1 MSRLRAFFVRLGG
14 SLRRARAEQELNDEI
29 ESHLQLHIDDN
40 VRAGMTPAEA
50 RRNAVLKL
58 GGIEAVKEAMRDRGR
73 LPWLEHIARDVRFA
87 GRSLRKAK
95 VFSLTVVTTLGLCIW
110 ANTAVLSVLYGL
122 VLKRLPFPDAGQFVA
137 IHNTRPKAAQ
147 TNQLAGVPQ
156 YLDYNAN
163 ADLFVAFAL
172 WKGWMFNLS
181 EDSGT
186 SRYVGMRA
194 TADFF
199 SVLGLQPLLG
209 RFFTADECV
218 PGRDQVAV
226 LTQSFWETHFQADP
240 AIVGR
245 EVRLSGVP
253 FTIVGVMP
261 REFEAWSV
269 APLLIKPYEWQAPQV
284 EDPRWRLEQ
293 SANMCARIKPGVDHR
308 AALAQL
314 QTIEDRNRENVADP
328 AVREYLYSGGHRIA
342 LAQVRTQQTEPI
354 KKAVLLLQG
363 GALFVLLLGCVNVAS
378 LMLARANT
386 RGAEFALR
394 QALGGSRWALSR
406 QLLTEAGLL
415 ASCGAALGL
424 ALAGASLRVINTYMD
439 AAIYGIPPVR
449 LDAAL
454 IGLTLLVTL
463 LVTALIGLLPIVRL
477 CRSGDLQGSLQKGA
491 RGASASGGIRA
502 LSGMLVIVQMAL
514 ALMLLI
520 GAGLLLRSFAKV
532 MAIDPGFAAA
542 KVIHVRVA
550 YEDSY
555 NSEPARLRGLQ
566 DRLLEKMRA
575 IPGVD
580 AVAYS
585 DRLPGFAD
593 THTVTVPI
601 LGRPAEADGMHP
613 TAAFF
618 QVSSDY
624 FRTMGI
630 RLLEGRDFTAAD
642 LRPGARPA
650 VIVDR
655 KFAER
660 YFPERSPLG
669 EMFAVGPA
677 GQKPEEMPMIV
688 GVVELARV
696 NGLEDKN
703 RAPYIYMA
711 LDTSRGGLSVELR
724 TTRALADIFPLIR
737 AAVREVDPAL
747 PIYQAQVM
755 QEQLDKAAANRRG
768 VMSLLGTFAGLALL
782 LSAVGIYG
790 MLAYDVTQ
798 RTREIGIRA
807 AIGATRRQIV
817 AMILRQGLWKAGVGG
832 VAGLIAAFFLTRTMR
847 ALLFEV
853 QPNDPF
859 VFSVVPALLVVVTLL
874 ASGLPARRA
883 AKVDPIV
890 ALRCE

>member
-1 MSRLRAFFVRLGG
+1 MSRIRAFFVRLGG
-14 SLRRARAEQELNDEI
+14 SLRRARAERELNDEI
-29 ESHLQLHIDDN
+29 ESHLQLHVDDN

-58 GGIEAVKEAMRDRGR
+58 GGIEAVKEAIRDRRR
-73 LPWLEHIARDVRFA
+73 LPWLEHIAQDVRFA
-87 GRSLRKAK
+87 LRSLRKSKAL
-95 VFSLTVVTTLGLCIW
+95 SLTVVATLGLCIW
-110 ANTAVLSVLYGL
+110 ANTSVLSVLYGL
-122 VLKRLPFPDAGQFVA
+122 VLKRLPFPDSGQIVA

-156 YLDYNAN
+156 YLDYKAH
-163 ADLFVAFAL
+163 ADLFADFAI

-199 SVLGLQPLLG
+199 SVLGLQPLIG

-245 EVRLSGVP
+245 VVRLSGVS

-261 REFEAWSV
+261 RHFEEFSV
-269 APLLIKPYEWQAPQV
+269 APLLLKPYEWQPPQV

-293 SANMCARIKPGVDHR
+293 MANLWARIKPGVDHQ

-314 QTIEDRNRENVADP
+314 QTIEDRNREKVADP
-328 AVREYLYSGGHRIA
+328 AVREFLYSGGHRIA
-342 LAQVRTQQTEPI
+342 LAQVRAQQTEPI
-354 KKAVLLLQG
+354 NKAVFLLQG
-363 GALFVLLLGCVNVAS
+363 GAMFVLLLGCVNVAS

-386 RGAEFALR
+386 RAAEFALR
-394 QALGGSRWALSR
+394 QALGASRWTLSR
-406 QLLTEAGLL
+406 QLLTEAALL
-415 ASCGAALGL
+415 AFCGAALGL
-424 ALAGASLRVINTYMD
+424 ALAGASLRIINTYMGD
-439 AAIYGIPPVR
+439 AIYGIPPVR
-449 LDAAL
+449 VDATL
-454 IGLTLLVTL
+454 IGLTLLVS
-463 LVTALIGLLPIVRL
+463 LVVTTLIGLLPIVRL
-477 CRSGDLQGSLQKGA
+477 CRGGDLQGLLQKGA
-491 RGASASGGIRA
+491 RSASASGGIRA
-502 LSGMLVIVQMAL
+502 MSGLLVIVQMAL

-520 GAGLLLRSFAKV
+520 GAGLLLRSFANV

-542 KVIHVRVA
+542 KVVHARIA
-550 YEDSY
+550 YEESY
-555 NSEPARLRGLQ
+555 NEPARLRGLQ
-566 DRLLEKMRA
+566 DRILEKMRA

-593 THTVTVPI
+593 TQIVTVPI
-601 LGRPAEADGMHP
+601 RGRPAGADGMHP
-613 TAAFF
+613 TAALF
-618 QVSSDY
+618 QVSPEY

-642 LRPGARPA
+642 LRPGARPV

-655 KFAER
+655 RFAER
-660 YFPERSPLG
+660 YFPGRSPLG
-669 EMFAVGPA
+669 EVFAVGPA

-688 GVVELARV
+688 GVVEVARV

-703 RAPYIYMA
+703 RAPYVYIA
-711 LDTSRGGLSVELR
+711 LDIPRGGLSVELR
-724 TTRALADIFPLIR
+724 TPRAFAEIFPLIR

-768 VMSLLGTFAGLALL
+768 VMALLGTFAGLALL

-798 RTREIGIRA
+798 RTREIGIRG

-817 AMILRQGLWKAGVGG
+817 AMILRQGLWKAGAGL
-832 VAGLIAAFFLTRTMR
+832 VAGLIAAFFLTRTMS

-853 QPNDPF
+853 QPNDPLI
-859 VFSVVPALLVVVTLL
+859 FSVVPALLVIVTLL